1 LQNGDK
7 LIFYFFTF
15 TQLAAVP
22 LDICRHSI
30 QYGIVKNFC
39 TLSTIYSKRY
49 DLIFVEK
56 LNVQNM
62 VRNRKLARS
71 IIDSGWGY
79 FKAMLEYKAKL
90 VFEVNSYHT
99 SVDCSRCGNKVAK
112 SLAVRTH
119 HCDKC
124 GIVLE
129 RDHNA
134 ALNIL
139 QRGKALLGIVLPK
152 GLGEFTPVEILCESG
167 KQEQADGFIRG

>member
-1 LQNGDK
+1 M
-7 LIFYFFTF
+7 
-15 TQLAAVP
+15 
-22 LDICRHSI
+22 
-30 QYGIVKNFC
+30 VKNH
-39 TLSTIYSKRY
+39 
-49 DLIFVEK
+49 
-56 LNVQNM
+56 
-62 VRNRKLARS
+62 KLARS

-79 FKAMLEYKAKL
+79 FKAMLLEYKAKL

-139 QRGKALLGIVLPK
+139 QRGKALLGIVLPM
-152 GLGEFTPVEILCESG
+152 GHGEFTPVEIQALSQGSRNKPTDLFVGSSRCRARACCTCGICVSDSYCRFQG
-167 KQEQADGFIRG
+167 CHVYVYRLEQILRIHSRLSTLSCA